1 MINPL
6 AISDYC
12 INAVFL
18 TIFKQYKV
26 KYHNSRSDVLNEK
39 CFLVGQE
46 EEVQLYLQFIL
57 TVFKFAIIACNQ
69 EYTWMR
75 ELIADIH
82 HLLIVCLLYL

>member
-1 MINPL
+1 MF
-6 AISDYC
+6 SGRTRGGG
-12 INAVFL
+12 
-18 TIFKQYKV
+18 TIIFT
-26 KYHNSRSDVLNEK
+26 
-39 CFLVGQE
+39 
-46 EEVQLYLQFIL
+46 IL